1 MVGLPLSLGGTF
13 FTCFCKTGDSFCI
26 FASVKRHKQI
36 AMTLNKDEF
45 KVMVMLY
52 AANIDGNIQSEEVK
66 VMLEK
71 TDFETVEKVEKLF
84 DKMSD
89 LEVLECIRENKVQH
103 AATEADR
110 MDLIANICAVV
121 EADEKCSM
129 MEEQMVRAMRRVL
142 E

>member
-1 MVGLPLSLGGTF
+1 
-13 FTCFCKTGDSFCI
+13 
-26 FASVKRHKQI
+26 
-36 AMTLNKDEF
+36 MTLNKDEF

-71 TDFETVEKVEKLF
+71 SDFDTVEKVEKLF
-84 DKMSD
+84 SKMSD
-89 LEVLECIRENKVQH
+89 MEVLECIRENKALY

-110 MDLIANICAVV
+110 MDLIANVCSII
-121 EADEKCSM
+121 EADEKCTA
-129 MEEQMVRAMRRVL
+129 MEEQMVRTMRRLL

>member
-1 MVGLPLSLGGTF
+1 M
-13 FTCFCKTGDSFCI
+13 K
-26 FASVKRHKQI
+26 
-36 AMTLNKDEF
+36 LNKEEF

-71 TDFETVEKVEKLF
+71 SDFDTVEKIEKLF
-84 DKMSD
+84 AKMND
-89 LEVLECIRENKVQH
+89 AEVLECIRENKAQY

-110 MDLIANICAVV
+110 LDLIHDLCTVI
-121 EADEKCSM
+121 EADEKCTV
-129 MEEQMVRAMRRVL
+129 MEEQIVRTIRKTL